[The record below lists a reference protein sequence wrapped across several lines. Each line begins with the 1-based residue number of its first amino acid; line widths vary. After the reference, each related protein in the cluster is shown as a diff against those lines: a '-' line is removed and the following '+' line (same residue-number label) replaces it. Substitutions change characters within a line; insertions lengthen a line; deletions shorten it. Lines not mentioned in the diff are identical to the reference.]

1 MGDLSRFNALSIH
14 GHEVSLSA
22 FEGDVCL
29 IVNVAS
35 RCGYTRQYKGL
46 QALHEAYAEKGLRI
60 LAFPCNQFGGQEPGT
75 SAEIAGF
82 CESNY
87 AVGFPVFAKIAVN
100 GATRTLCSN
109 GSRYRPPGCSAPRGL
124 SGTSPNFSCSATARP
139 SLASE
144 RRLSRISS
152 VETSSVRSLKPR
164 ERAVQILQVPIS
176 GIYP

>member
-75 SAEIAGF
+75 SAEIAAF

-87 AVGFPVFAKIAVN
+87 AVGFRVFAKIAVN
-100 GATRTLCSN
+100 GSDAHPLFKWLKIQA
-109 GSRYRPPGCSAPRGL
+109 PGFARHRGD
-124 SGTSPNFSCSATARP
+124 
-139 SLASE
+139 
-144 RRLSRISS
+144 
-152 VETSSVRSLKPR
+152 
-164 ERAVQILQVPIS
+164 
-176 GIYP
+176 